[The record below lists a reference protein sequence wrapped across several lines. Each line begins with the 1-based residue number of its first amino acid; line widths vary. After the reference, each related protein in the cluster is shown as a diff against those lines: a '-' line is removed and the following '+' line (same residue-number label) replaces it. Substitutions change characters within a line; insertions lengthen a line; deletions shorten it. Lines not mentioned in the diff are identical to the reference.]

1 MKLKYK
7 ILWIENEEDWVESI
21 EDQIQEY
28 LEDLGFDFEKRLI
41 SKEEKNIDYND
52 YDLIL
57 MDLNLADQPNGAEL
71 ISKIRELGAYTDV
84 VFYSAMGIDDL
95 RAKGKEKELEG
106 VYYSGRTPEAS
117 FVKKVKAVIDSTI
130 KKVQDLNNMRGLVM
144 AEVSELDSRM
154 ASLIKKYFIEK
165 GNDTKTATF
174 KKHLVKDIEKATKKK
189 LTESEKCDKQCTHKW
204 SGLTIN
210 EIIQDFE
217 FDASRK
223 ARAVKLIID
232 EEKYPYDAKNG
243 SFSEDYRID
252 MLNMRNQ
259 LAHCV
264 SIIKD
269 GKEILKTKDEDIEF
283 DDAKFKWIRE
293 QIKAYNALFD
303 DIEAKIQ

>member
-7 ILWIENEEDWVESI
+7 ILWIENEQDWVESI

-28 LEDLGFDFEKRLI
+28 LEDMGFIYERTLI
-41 SKEEKNIDYND
+41 GKEEKNIDYNN

-71 ISKIRELGAYTDV
+71 ISKIRNIGVYTDV
-84 VFYSAMGIDDL
+84 VFYSARIDEL
-95 RAKGKEKELEG
+95 KAKGKEKELEG
-106 VYYSGRTPEAS
+106 VYYSGRTPETS
-117 FVKKVKAVIDSTI
+117 FINKVEAVIDSTI
-130 KKVQDLNNMRGLVM
+130 KKVQDLDNVRGLVM

-154 ASLIKKYFIEK
+154 TLLIEKYFIEK
-165 GNDTKTATF
+165 GNETKTATF
-174 KKHLVKDIEKATKKK
+174 KKHLVDDIEKATKNK
-189 LTESEKCDKQCTHKW
+189 LSKSEQCDKLCKHKW

-210 EIIQDFE
+210 EIVKDRDFE
-217 FDASRK
+217 ASRK

-232 EEKYPYDAKNG
+232 GEKYSYKAKNG
-243 SFSEDYRID
+243 NFFEDYRID
-252 MLNMRNQ
+252 MLNMRNK

-283 DDAKFKWIRE
+283 DDAKFKSIRE
-293 QIKAYNALFD
+293 LIKAYNALFD
-303 DIEAKIQ
+303 DIEANI